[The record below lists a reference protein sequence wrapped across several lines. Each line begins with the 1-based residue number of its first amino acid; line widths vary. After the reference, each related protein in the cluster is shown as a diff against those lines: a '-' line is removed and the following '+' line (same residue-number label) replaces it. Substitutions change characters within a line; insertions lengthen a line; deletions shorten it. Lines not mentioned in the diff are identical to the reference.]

1 MNDHLIDALS
11 LPTAEDV
18 PAESRLSEVQNETE
32 SSAQG
37 RPSLWTRRDLLRTTA
52 AGMTVAA
59 IRLAFPVDTWAAR
72 LPEGR
77 VSLYNLQTDERLSVT
92 YRTDSGTYDQGA
104 LNDLNHLLRCHHTNE
119 STVMD
124 VRLIEFV
131 NLVQRRIGGRRD
143 VYIVSGYRS
152 PEYNEQLIRMGTRA
166 ARNSYHVLGQAVDI
180 QMPGVPL
187 RTLREVALRFG
198 CGGVGYYPRGKFVHL
213 DSGPFRYW

>member
-1 MNDHLIDALS
+1 MNNRS
-11 LPTAEDV
+11 LEF
-18 PAESRLSEVQNETE
+18 RNRTE
-32 SSAQG
+32 SMATSG
-37 RPSLWTRRDLLRTTA
+37 PSLWTRRDFLRTTA
-52 AGMTVAA
+52 MGMAVAA
-59 IRLAFPVDTWAAR
+59 IRLALPIDTWAAR

-77 VSLYNLQTDERLSVT
+77 VSFYNLQTDERLSIT

-119 STVMD
+119 STIMD

-131 NLVQRRIGGRRD
+131 SLVQRRIGGRRD
-143 VYIVSGYRS
+143 VYVVSGYRS
-152 PEYNEQLIRMGTRA
+152 PEYNAQLIRMGTRA
-166 ARNSYHVLGQAVDI
+166 ARNSYHVSGQAVDI

-187 RTLREVALRFG
+187 RMLREVALRVG

>member
-52 AGMTVAA
+52 VGMTVAA

-104 LNDLNHLLRCHHTNE
+104 LNDLNHLLHCHHTNE

>member
-1 MNDHLIDALS
+1 MSDNFTDVLS
-11 LPTAEDV
+11 LMAAESV
-18 PAESRLSEVQNETE
+18 PARSRLPVLQNERE
-32 SSAQG
+32 SPAHAE
-37 RPSLWTRRDLLRTTA
+37 PSLWTRRDLLRTTA
-52 AGMTVAA
+52 MGMALAA
-59 IRLAFPVDTWAAR
+59 IRFAIPVDARAAR

-92 YRTDSGTYDQGA
+92 YRTDSGVYDQGA
-104 LNDLNHLLRCHHTNE
+104 LRDLNHLLRCHHTNE

-152 PEYNEQLIRMGTRA
+152 PEYNDQLIRMGTRA

-180 QMPGVPL
+180 QMRGVPL
-187 RTLREVALRFG
+187 RTVREVALRFG

>member
-52 AGMTVAA
+52 VGMTVAA

-119 STVMD
+119 STIMD

>member
-52 AGMTVAA
+52 VGMTVAA

-104 LNDLNHLLRCHHTNE
+104 LNDLNHLLRCHQTNE

>member
-18 PAESRLSEVQNETE
+18 PAESRLSEAQNETE

-52 AGMTVAA
+52 VGMTVAA